1 MVDHDNVRKLRIH
14 LPCRKQ
20 LYR

>member
-1 MVDHDNVRKLRIH
+1 MVDHDNVSKLRIH